1 MNNLTP
7 RLASELAEFAYQ
19 TRTQAANNLFGF
31 TVEAEKTISQHFA
44 FDTKNK
50 VVNGVSGGVICR
62 AINLESGF
70 VYIGT
75 GKGIYAKDI
84 AITFRGTDNR
94 IRDALTD
101 ASISTIT
108 SDNGSAAHMGFV
120 RTFQSIKPKL
130 EQAIDEAIKQ
140 GNTGTIHCVGHS
152 LGGALAHL
160 CAIWVKARFG
170 KRVCLYT
177 FGAPRVGHKS
187 FAIKSTASIDQI
199 FRCIHNTDPV
209 PMLPIWPFYHAPYQG
224 KEYVLSNSGGL
235 IEFSAHKMSQKG
247 NPGYMNSAN
256 TESWADLRVISD
268 NYLENN
274 VVLFYK
280 DRLTSTFNNASFK
293 KIMAALMT
301 LLKASSLGAAALTL
315 SPTLTGVSKFVDV
328 MAQTLNLI
336 AKQSATLYEQVKG
349 FLGHLLCFCG
359 SHYAALQF
367 EITHDFIKKA
377 LSKMVRRITQAA
389 ALALD
394 DNRI

>member
-130 EQAIDEAIKQ
+130 KKTIDEAI
-140 GNTGTIHCVGHS
+140 
-152 LGGALAHL
+152 
-160 CAIWVKARFG
+160 
-170 KRVCLYT
+170 
-177 FGAPRVGHKS
+177 
-187 FAIKSTASIDQI
+187 
-199 FRCIHNTDPV
+199 
-209 PMLPIWPFYHAPYQG
+209 
-224 KEYVLSNSGGL
+224 
-235 IEFSAHKMSQKG
+235 
-247 NPGYMNSAN
+247 
-256 TESWADLRVISD
+256 
-268 NYLENN
+268 
-274 VVLFYK
+274 
-280 DRLTSTFNNASFK
+280 
-293 KIMAALMT
+293 
-301 LLKASSLGAAALTL
+301 
-315 SPTLTGVSKFVDV
+315 PTL
-328 MAQTLNLI
+328 Q
-336 AKQSATLYEQVKG
+336 Q
-349 FLGHLLCFCG
+349 
-359 SHYAALQF
+359 
-367 EITHDFIKKA
+367 
-377 LSKMVRRITQAA
+377 
-389 ALALD
+389 
-394 DNRI
+394 

>member
-1 MNNLTP
+1 MNYLTP
-7 RLASELAEFAYQ
+7 KLASDLAEFAYE
-19 TRTQAANNLFGF
+19 TRTQTANNLFGF
-31 TVEAEKTISQHFA
+31 TTRAKDTITQHFT
-44 FDTKNK
+44 FDTAKN
-50 VVNGVSGGVICR
+50 VINGVSGGAICR
-62 AINLESGF
+62 ALNLESGF

-75 GKGIYAKDI
+75 GKGSYSKDI

-94 IRDALTD
+94 LRDALTD

-152 LGGALAHL
+152 LGGALANL
-160 CAIWVKARFG
+160 CAVWVKARFG
-170 KRVCLYT
+170 KRACLYT
-177 FGAPRVGHKS
+177 FGSPRVGHKS

-235 IEFSAHKMSQKG
+235 IEFSAHSLPAEG
-247 NPGYMNSAN
+247 NPGYVNSAN
-256 TESWADLRVISD
+256 TESWADLRVMSD

-280 DRLTSTFNNASFK
+280 DRLSSTFNNVSFK

-301 LLKASSLGAAALTL
+301 LLKASSLGAAALAL
-315 SPTLTGVSKFVDV
+315 SPGVTGMSKFVDV
-328 MAQTLNLI
+328 MAQTLSLI

-359 SHYAALQF
+359 SHVAALQF
-367 EITHDFIKKA
+367 EITHAFIKKA
-377 LSKMVRRITQAA
+377 LSNMVRKITKAA

-394 DNRI
+394 DKRI